1 MTDKKLD
8 KISDILGLDFINQI
22 NNTSVEDLKTLIVE
36 ASQSIRQATEEL
48 ESNPAYQDL
57 KENLKALYAGL
68 KDVKKRQ
75 NAIIQYSLHLTSER
89 GKI

>member
-8 KISDILGLDFINQI
+8 KISDILGLEFINEL
-22 NNTSVEDLKTLIVE
+22 NNTSNEDLKTVIVN
-36 ASQSIRQATEEL
+36 ASQGIKQAMEGL
-48 ESNPAYQDL
+48 ETNPAFQDL
-57 KENLKALYAGL
+57 KESLKAISSGL

>member
-8 KISDILGLDFINQI
+8 KISDILGLEFVNDL
-22 NNTSVEDLKTLIVE
+22 NNISNEDLKTVIVE
-36 ASQSIRQATEEL
+36 ASQSIKQATEAL
-48 ESNPAYQDL
+48 EANPAFQEL
-57 KENLKALYAGL
+57 KESLKALSAGL

>member
-8 KISDILGLDFINQI
+8 KISDILGLEFINDL
-22 NNTSVEDLKTLIVE
+22 NNTATDDLKTVIVE
-36 ASQSIRQATEEL
+36 ASQGIKQATEEL
-48 ESNPAYQDL
+48 EANPAFQDL
-57 KENLKALYAGL
+57 KESLKALSAGL